1 MSRLLISLSLV
12 TALTSSVFADRA
24 TPRFAQP
31 PDTSVSS
38 PVSSPAEYPITV
50 KPDIMP
56 IVDRAKV
63 RAKLASNRAANLT
76 RFRLYQAKGVFPSNV
91 YSNKKL
97 NVWLDEDGNYCAAA
111 TIIQMSGNDDLAAMT
126 AEDNNFVKLGAVKQ
140 GPLMDW
146 ILTSGL
152 TQAEIAAIQEPFMG
166 VGGGRIQP
174 NWESPPPVLI
184 TKRKAEDQR
193 LIKKYSQVEAQI
205 VKNRDKSLDLATD
218 RLMKNPTLA
227 AALLAG

>member
-38 PVSSPAEYPITV
+38 PAAEYPITV
-50 KPDIMP
+50 KPDITP
-56 IVDRAKV
+56 VVDRAKV
-63 RAKLASNRAANLT
+63 RAKLASNRAANLA
-76 RFRLYQAKGVFPSNV
+76 RFRAYQAKGVFPSNV

-111 TIIQMSGNDDLAAMT
+111 TIIQMSGNDDLVVMT
-126 AEDNNFVKLGAVKQ
+126 AEQDNFIKLGAVKS

-166 VGGGRIQP
+166 VGGGGFRIQP
-174 NWESPPPVLI
+174 DEPAPVII

-193 LIKKYSQVEAQI
+193 LIKKYSQVDAQI

-227 AALLAG
+227 AQLLAG

>member
-24 TPRFAQP
+24 APRFSQPP

-38 PVSSPAEYPITV
+38 PQPAILPM
-50 KPDIMP
+50 PDIAP
-56 IVDRAKV
+56 LVDRDQV
-63 RAKLASNRAANLT
+63 RAKLASNRAANLA
-76 RFRLYQAKGVFPSNV
+76 RFRAYQAKGVFPSNV

-111 TIIQMSGNDDLAAMT
+111 TIIQMSGNDDLVVMT
-126 AEDNNFVKLGAVKQ
+126 AEQNNFIKLGAVKQ

-152 TQAEIAAIQEPFMG
+152 TQAEIAAIQEPFMP
-166 VGGGRIQP
+166 VGGGGFRIQP
-174 NWESPPPVLI
+174 DEPAPVI
-184 TKRKAEDQR
+184 TTKRTAEDRR
-193 LIKKYSQVEAQI
+193 LTRKYSQVAAQI
-205 VKNRDKSLDLATD
+205 VKHREKSLDLATD

-227 AALLAG
+227 AQLLAG

>member
-38 PVSSPAEYPITV
+38 PAEYPITV

-63 RAKLASNRAANLT
+63 RAKLASNRAANLA
-76 RFRLYQAKGVFPSNV
+76 RFRADQAKGVFPSNV

-111 TIIQMSGNDDLAAMT
+111 TIIQMSGNDDLVAMT
-126 AEDNNFVKLGAVKQ
+126 AEQNNFIKLGDVTQ
-140 GPLMDW
+140 GALMDW

-152 TQAEIAAIQEPFMG
+152 TQAEIAAIQEPFMP
-166 VGGGRIQP
+166 VGGGQMQP
-174 NWESPPPVLI
+174 NWEQPAPVII
-184 TKRKAEDQR
+184 TKRKVEDRR
-193 LIKKYSQVEAQI
+193 LTKKYSQVEAQI
-205 VKNRDKSLDLATD
+205 VKHREKSLDLATD
-218 RLMKNPTLA
+218 RLIKNPTLA
-227 AALLAG
+227 AQLLAG